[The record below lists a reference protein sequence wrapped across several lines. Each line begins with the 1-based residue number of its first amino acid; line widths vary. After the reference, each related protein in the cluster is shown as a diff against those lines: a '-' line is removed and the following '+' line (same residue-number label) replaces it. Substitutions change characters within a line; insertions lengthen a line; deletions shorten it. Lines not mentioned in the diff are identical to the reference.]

1 MKKFENAAF
10 EVKQAIYLRMDYNI
24 ITFGDVRVDDVIEV
38 ANDLGVEIT
47 EEEINEYFEEVKIF
61 NCNC

>member
-24 ITFGDVRVDDVIEV
+24 ITFGDARVDDVIEV

>member
-1 MKKFENAAF
+1 MKKFENAEF
-10 EVKQAIYLRMDYNI
+10 EVKQAIYSRIDYNI
-24 ITFGDVRVDDVIEV
+24 ITFGDARVDDVIEV

-47 EEEINEYFEEVKIF
+47 EEEINEYFEEVEMF

>member
-10 EVKQAIYLRMDYNI
+10 EVKQAIYSRMNYNI
-24 ITFGDVRVDDVIEV
+24 ISFGDVRVDDIIEV
-38 ANDLGVEIT
+38 ANDLDVEIT
-47 EEEINEYFEEVKIF
+47 AEEINEYFEEVELF